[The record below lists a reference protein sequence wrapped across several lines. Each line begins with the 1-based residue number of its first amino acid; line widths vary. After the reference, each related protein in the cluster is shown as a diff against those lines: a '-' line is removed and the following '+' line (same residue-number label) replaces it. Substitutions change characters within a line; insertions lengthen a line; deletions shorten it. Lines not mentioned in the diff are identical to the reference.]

1 MCKIQKT
8 VPSGLKM
15 KAPTSHRFQ
24 NEGLELAKKG
34 RFPGKNHLNE
44 NNSNRRQ
51 SIQEKGFPLSKKI
64 SIKSQSKRNFDDEI
78 SGSRRHQ
85 LSSKRNFDTISEI
98 STKPPLRQ
106 SGRFIDETLKGKKKR
121 DDYILKLGKKNKGKR
136 KKELEQK
143 FMSSMSSSLHPVLK
157 LADNSLKK
165 INPQFNSNSL
175 HHNSVCIRS
184 ASKGRKKGSIK
195 IGNKISYIIAP
206 HGSKNFNS
214 LNSNSRMLRT
224 TDESRRRKL
233 DSTLEKED
241 MFSQS
246 VEVLDQDTCRRSDAT
261 TLKEGEGSC
270 INKI

>member
-1 MCKIQKT
+1 MR
-8 VPSGLKM
+8 SGLKM

-34 RFPGKNHLNE
+34 RFPGRNRLNE

-64 SIKSQSKRNFDDEI
+64 SIKSHSKRHFDDET
-78 SGSRRHQ
+78 SGSRKHQ
-85 LSSKRNFDTISEI
+85 LSSKRNFDMISEI

-136 KKELEQK
+136 KKELELK

-165 INPQFNSNSL
+165 INSESNSNSL
-175 HHNSVCIRS
+175 HHNSV
-184 ASKGRKKGSIK
+184 
-195 IGNKISYIIAP
+195 
-206 HGSKNFNS
+206 
-214 LNSNSRMLRT
+214 
-224 TDESRRRKL
+224 
-233 DSTLEKED
+233 
-241 MFSQS
+241 
-246 VEVLDQDTCRRSDAT
+246 
-261 TLKEGEGSC
+261 
-270 INKI
+270 